1 MFRLT
6 ILNLMHVTVIVG
18 LCGAVA
24 RLVAFDTV
32 SLVSAVLWS
41 SIAGLWLTLSVV
53 PERHHLTKADWP
65 SKMSFAGA
73 PSFGGRV
80 RGGYDREPPGCVRR

>member
-1 MFRLT
+1 MFRFT

-18 LCGAVA
+18 LCSAVA

-41 SIAGLWLTLSVV
+41 SIAGLWLYAIGRSGT
-53 PERHHLTKADWP
+53 
-65 SKMSFAGA
+65 A
-73 PSFGGRV
+73 PPDES
-80 RGGYDREPPGCVRR
+80 